1 MAHKLG
7 AKGQIVIEKAIRDKL
22 GVKPGWVAVQLLVDD
37 HVQIHFVPPE
47 HNESIA
53 GILGK
58 YAKPEL
64 ASEEAFQAACDAAWL
79 ESAEERWLHKNAEH
93 E

>member
-1 MAHKLG
+1 MANKVG
-7 AKGQIVIEKAIRDKL
+7 PKGQLVIEKVIRDSL

-47 HNESIA
+47 HDESVA
-53 GILGK
+53 GALVD

-64 ASEEAFQAACDAAWL
+64 NAGDGLQRAREQAWTQA
-79 ESAEERWLHKNAEH
+79 AEERWATQPGE